1 MNIILF
7 VHVNYEVKVVIFIIQ
22 RNPSCFHRMKQKF
35 SSTSYLYM
43 YFHLQ
48 PEVVMDVRI
57 KKPSLYRL
65 IYRYI
70 NVNDGVIRG
79 EVTLKPQSLTSDT
92 AQMSEVFFQPTTTP
106 AFVTVGSSGSQT
118 DFVLNPGRWM
128 ISIKTPDI
136 MLLVG
141 IFVYIYKEEY

>member
-1 MNIILF
+1 MYSTF
-7 VHVNYEVKVVIFIIQ
+7 
-22 RNPSCFHRMKQKF
+22 KQ
-35 SSTSYLYM
+35 
-43 YFHLQ
+43 LQ